1 MVRIRIKWKNMMIYL
16 SNVNF
21 VQTTANIAT
30 VLFVFFIGFQL
41 LLAVGLLPISM
52 AWGGRQTEL
61 TPVLRLASIAAVI
74 LLGVFIYIIRYRAGL
89 IDSVPAP
96 TAIRVLAW
104 VVAGYM
110 ALNTVGNFASVNSI
124 EKLLFGPMTIIITIA
139 CIIVAASNA

>member
-1 MVRIRIKWKNMMIYL
+1 MMAYL
-16 SNVNF
+16 LNVNF

-89 IDSVPAP
+89 IGSVPAP

-139 CIIVAASNA
+139 CIIVAASNV

>member
-1 MVRIRIKWKNMMIYL
+1 MMAYL
-16 SNVNF
+16 LNVNF

-41 LLAVGLLPISM
+41 LLAAGLLPVSM

-89 IDSVPAP
+89 IGSVPAP

-110 ALNTVGNFASVNSI
+110 TLNTVGNFASVNSI

-139 CIIVAASNA
+139 CIIVAASNV

>member
-1 MVRIRIKWKNMMIYL
+1 MMAYL
-16 SNVNF
+16 LNVNF

-41 LLAVGLLPISM
+41 LLAAGLLPVSM

-89 IDSVPAP
+89 IGSVPAP

-139 CIIVAASNA
+139 CIIVAASNV

>member
-1 MVRIRIKWKNMMIYL
+1 MMIYL

-89 IDSVPAP
+89 IGSVPAP

>member
-89 IDSVPAP
+89 IGSVPAP

>member
-1 MVRIRIKWKNMMIYL
+1 MAYL
-16 SNVNF
+16 LNVNF

-61 TPVLRLASIAAVI
+61 TPALRLASIAAVI

-89 IDSVPAP
+89 IGSVPAP

-139 CIIVAASNA
+139 CIIVAASNV

>member
-1 MVRIRIKWKNMMIYL
+1 MMAYL
-16 SNVNF
+16 LNVNF

-41 LLAVGLLPISM
+41 LLAAGLLPVSM

-61 TPVLRLASIAAVI
+61 TPVLRLASIAAAI

-89 IDSVPAP
+89 IGSVPAP

-110 ALNTVGNFASVNSI
+110 TLNTVGNFASFNSI
-124 EKLLFGPMTIIITIA
+124 EKLLFGPMTIINLW
-139 CIIVAASNA
+139 C

>member
-1 MVRIRIKWKNMMIYL
+1 MMTYL
-16 SNVNF
+16 SNVNS

-30 VLFVFFIGFQL
+30 ALFVFFIVFQL
-41 LLAVGLLPISM
+41 LLAAGLLPVSM

-61 TPVLRLASIAAVI
+61 TPILRLASIAAVI

-89 IDSVPAP
+89 IGSVPVP

-104 VVAGYM
+104 GVAGYM

-139 CIIVAASNA
+139 CIIVAASDV

>member
-1 MVRIRIKWKNMMIYL
+1 MAYL
-16 SNVNF
+16 LNVNF

-41 LLAVGLLPISM
+41 LLAAGLLPVSM

-89 IDSVPAP
+89 IGSVPAP
-96 TAIRVLAW
+96 TSIRVLAW

-110 ALNTVGNFASVNSI
+110 ALNTVGNFASVNNI

-139 CIIVAASNA
+139 CIIVAASNV